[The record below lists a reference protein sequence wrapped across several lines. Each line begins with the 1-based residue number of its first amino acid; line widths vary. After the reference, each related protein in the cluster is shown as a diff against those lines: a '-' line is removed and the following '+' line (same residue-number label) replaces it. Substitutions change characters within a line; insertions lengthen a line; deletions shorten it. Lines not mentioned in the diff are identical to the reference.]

1 MLPVQSKNTDNYTK
15 IRKTER
21 KSPSNTNLVKI
32 FQLKKNNHDT
42 KITQIEDKIP
52 ITTLLVNK
60 KLIRINVKML

>member
-32 FQLKKNNHDT
+32 FQLKKNDHDT

-60 KLIRINVKML
+60 KLIRINFKML